1 MLFRSDKK
9 FDLFAETALTN
20 FKNVY
25 LLPEFK
31 KVDYFLKIDHLNAIN
46 ENEIINSLKE
56 ISQIVTVYNIEIEKI
71 KNKNNLIF

>member
-1 MLFRSDKK
+1 MDSTLKPNYTLSQITK
-9 FDLFAETALTN
+9 
-20 FKNVY
+20 
-25 LLPEFK
+25 
-31 KVDYFLKIDHLNAIN
+31 YFLKIDHLNAIN